1 MREGIFMPSN
11 FTYSA
16 YYMKNIFFPI
26 YIMLLL
32 RVIPLAAQDVV
43 NDDESSS
50 FNLNKPE
57 REEWLRNTNNGMFIH
72 FSVDAPL
79 GIVISHSL
87 VGASADFVN
96 RYFTELPTTFNPARF
111 DPDEIATLAKLAG
124 MKYIMFTTKHHS
136 GFCMWDTKTTD
147 FNIMQT
153 PYHKDLL
160 KEFVE
165 ATRRAGLQVGFYFSP
180 EDFNFLYRNN
190 LPISRDKVVMN
201 EEVKKRF
208 TDFTRRQCEELMTN
222 YGKIDLLFIDG
233 EPKEIVKETCWKLQ
247 PDILITRGALK
258 TPEQMLPGITI
269 TDPWLSCITMGTAW
283 QYQPT
288 NDRYKTGTQLIELL
302 IEARSKGGSLLL
314 NIGPKPNGA
323 IAQEQEDRLREM
335 AAWYFVNKEAVD
347 SVRPWVINHENNYW
361 FTASIDKKTVY
372 ALVTG
377 AAAWKEGD
385 RRSLVFHSIKST
397 PATRVTVLGQNS
409 LIQEYRPGKDVSCKF
424 QQTDTGLVVSVVKA
438 QRLYDDHRWP
448 NAVVVKLEQVE
459 PAIGPVQV
467 QTVSATAAAAAV
479 KLQGKVLQAK
489 ATVNMRAGFW
499 YRVYNGQTEDLYA
512 GAWIKTPLIK
522 PAADGSFTTTIGKL
536 KKGQKY
542 EYKAVAVQNSVTF
555 NGDEKVWQQ

>member
-1 MREGIFMPSN
+1 MSGKRFLILMISILGS
-11 FTYSA
+11 TYL
-16 YYMKNIFFPI
+16 P
-26 YIMLLL
+26 
-32 RVIPLAAQDVV
+32 AQDVV

-50 FNLNKPE
+50 YNLNKPE

-87 VGASADFVN
+87 VGASADYVN
-96 RYFTELPTTFNPARF
+96 RYFTELPQVFNPARF
-111 DPDEIATLAKLAG
+111 NPDEIAALAKLAG

-147 FNIMQT
+147 FNIMHT

-160 KEFVE
+160 KEWVE

-180 EDFNFLYRNN
+180 EDFHFLHRHH
-190 LPISRDKVVMN
+190 LPISRDNVVMN
-201 EEVKKRF
+201 EEVQQAW

-258 TPEQMLPGITI
+258 TPEQMLPGVTI

-288 NDRYKTGTQLIELL
+288 NDRYKSGRQLIELL

-314 NIGPKPNGA
+314 NIGPKPNGEM
-323 IAQEQEDRLREM
+323 AQEQEDRLREM
-335 AAWYFVNKEAVD
+335 AAWYFVNREAVD
-347 SVRPWVINHENNYW
+347 SVRPWVITNENNNW

-372 ALVTG
+372 AFVTD

-385 RRSLVFHSIKST
+385 RKSLVFHSIKST
-397 PATRVTVLGQNS
+397 AATRISVLGQNS
-409 LIQEYRPGKDVSCKF
+409 LIQEYRPGKDVGCKY

-448 NAVVVKLEQVE
+448 NPVVIKIEQVE
-459 PAIGPVQV
+459 PAIQPVQV
-467 QTVSATAAAAAV
+467 QTVSAKTTAATV
-479 KLQGKVLQAK
+479 LLQGKVLNYKGDAAMK
-489 ATVNMRAGFW
+489 AGFW

-512 GAWIKTPLIK
+512 GPWIKTRAVK
-522 PAADGSFTTTIGKL
+522 PTADGSFTVTIGGL

-542 EYKAVAVQNSVTF
+542 EYKAVVEYNRISF

>member
-1 MREGIFMPSN
+1 
-11 FTYSA
+11 
-16 YYMKNIFFPI
+16 MKGKFFFVCIVLALVNIT
-26 YIMLLL
+26 
-32 RVIPLAAQDVV
+32 LAAQDVV

-50 FNLNKPE
+50 YNLNKPE

-72 FSVDAPL
+72 FNVDAPL

-87 VGASADFVN
+87 VGASTDYVN
-96 RYFTELPTTFNPARF
+96 RYFTELPKVFNPARF
-111 DPDEIATLAKLAG
+111 DPDEIAVLAKLAG

-136 GFCMWDTKTTD
+136 GFCMWDTRTTD
-147 FNIMQT
+147 FNIMHT

-180 EDFNFLYRNN
+180 EDFSFLHQHQ
-190 LPISRDKVVMN
+190 LPISRDNVVMSDSI
-201 EEVKKRF
+201 KKAF

-233 EPKEIVKETCWKLQ
+233 EPKEVVKETCWKLQ

-258 TPEQMLPGITI
+258 TPEQMLPGVTI

-288 NDRYKTGTQLIELL
+288 NDRYKSGTQLIELL

-314 NIGPKPNGA
+314 NIGPKPNGGM
-323 IAQEQEDRLREM
+323 AQEQEDRLREM

-347 SVRPWVINHENNYW
+347 SVRPWVITNEKNNW
-361 FTASIDKKTVY
+361 FTASIDKRTVY
-372 ALVTG
+372 AFVTD

-385 RRSLVFHSIKST
+385 RKSLVFHSIKST
-397 PATRVTVLGQNS
+397 AATRVSVLGQNS
-409 LIQEYRPGKDVSCKF
+409 LIQEYRPGKDVSCKY

-448 NAVVVKLEQVE
+448 NPVVIKIEQVE
-459 PAIGPVQV
+459 PAIEPVQV
-467 QTVSATAAAAAV
+467 QTGSAKTTAATAV
-479 KLQGKVLQAK
+479 LQGKVLNYK
-489 ATVNMRAGFW
+489 GGTPMKAGFW

-512 GAWIKTPLIK
+512 GPWIKTPAVK
-522 PAADGSFTTTIGKL
+522 PGADGSFTVTVGGL

-542 EYKAVAVQNSVTF
+542 EYKAVVEYSRISF

>member
-1 MREGIFMPSN
+1 
-11 FTYSA
+11 
-16 YYMKNIFFPI
+16 MKKHLWLILI
-26 YIMLLL
+26 LVLGGTSL
-32 RVIPLAAQDVV
+32 SAQDVV

-50 FNLNKPE
+50 YNLNKPE
-57 REEWLRNTNNGMFIH
+57 REEWLRNTSNGMFIH

-87 VGASADFVN
+87 VGASDDFVN
-96 RYFTELPTTFNPARF
+96 RYFNELPKIFNPSHF
-111 DPDEIATLAKLAG
+111 DPDEIATLARLAG

-147 FNIMQT
+147 FNIMNT

-180 EDFNFLYRNN
+180 EDFNFLYRNH
-190 LPISRDKVVMN
+190 LPISRDNVVMN
-201 EEVKKRF
+201 EEVRKTF
-208 TDFTRRQCEELMTN
+208 TGFTRRQCEELMTN

-258 TPEQMLPGITI
+258 TPEQMLPGVTI

-323 IAQEQEDRLREM
+323 MAQEQEDRLREM

-347 SVRPWVINHENNYW
+347 SVRPWVITHENNYW
-361 FTASIDKKTVY
+361 FTKSLDKRTVY
-372 ALVTG
+372 ALVTD

-397 PATRVTVLGQNS
+397 PTTRVSVLGQNS
-409 LIQEYRPGKDVSCKF
+409 LIQEYRPGKNVSCKF

-459 PAIGPVQV
+459 PAIEPVQV
-467 QTVSATAAAAAV
+467 QTGAAVAIAATV
-479 KLQGKVLQAK
+479 KLQGKVLQGK
-489 ATVNMRAGFW
+489 GVTTMKAGFW
-499 YRVYNGQTEDLYA
+499 YRAYNGQTEDLYA
-512 GAWIKTPLIK
+512 GPWIKTTLAK
-522 PAADGSFTTTIGKL
+522 PAADGSFTTTVEKL

-542 EYKAVAVQNSVTF
+542 EYKAVVEYNRITF